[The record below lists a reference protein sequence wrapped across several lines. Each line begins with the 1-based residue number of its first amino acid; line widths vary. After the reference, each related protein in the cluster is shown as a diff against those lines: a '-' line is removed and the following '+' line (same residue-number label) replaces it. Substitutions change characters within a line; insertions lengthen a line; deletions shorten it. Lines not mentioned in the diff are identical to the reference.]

1 MDLSKCLDSLTVGLD
16 LSLFLLITGLPLS
29 TPTSSV
35 NKVCASGMKAVM
47 LAAQNLMC
55 GHQVRQIQQ
64 SEQLTNGRLISGVE
78 NYERDIPSEMF
89 LKMQVFILNLC
100 TFTFLIC
107 LLIISFILEVV
118 YFHIYFPHLFV
129 NRILYTRSCGI
140 LTSPR

>member
-1 MDLSKCLDSLTVGLD
+1 MFSNILCFLSFIFKDIKLDFISKSLESLTVGLD
-16 LSLFLLITGLPLS
+16 ISLFLLVAGLPLS

-64 SEQLTNGRLISGVE
+64 SEQFTNGRLISGVE

-89 LKMQVFILNLC
+89 LKMQVCLNLC

-107 LLIISFILEVV
+107 LLIISFI
-118 YFHIYFPHLFV
+118 
-129 NRILYTRSCGI
+129 
-140 LTSPR
+140 

>member
-1 MDLSKCLDSLTVGLD
+1 MFSNILCFLSSILKDIKLDFISKCLESLTVGLEI
-16 LSLFLLITGLPLS
+16 SLFLLITGLPLS

-55 GHQVRQIQQ
+55 GHQVRLIQQ

-89 LKMQVFILNLC
+89 LKMQVCLNLS

-107 LLIISFILEVV
+107 LLIISFI
-118 YFHIYFPHLFV
+118 
-129 NRILYTRSCGI
+129 
-140 LTSPR
+140 